1 MKYINCLDTSVE
13 SAVSSFLIPDLR
25 SRTEQGP
32 GSRASLLT
40 LSSSFLPDFSSDA
53 LPDFLVNIS
62 VTGGQTSQSFVSGD
76 TWKLFR
82 IVFAISCAKFA
93 VVFC

>member
-13 SAVSSFLIPDLR
+13 SAVLSFFIPGLR

-53 LPDFLVNIS
+53 LNP
-62 VTGGQTSQSFVSGD
+62 
-76 TWKLFR
+76 
-82 IVFAISCAKFA
+82 
-93 VVFC
+93 